1 MAGRLSD
8 AAEAVASLPVVQ
20 SSPGTIAFPSAEALR
35 RLDALRA
42 QLDTVG
48 DYVQEGPPLRMR
60 FGLWQGPALIE
71 AARPVWYE
79 GFRRQ
84 LFADAFAAIVDSLK
98 ALPPAPGPSN
108 DYVTTYSWLKGYLIT
123 TADAERSTSE
133 FRHQCCSPAGS
144 AALRPTPT

>member
-1 MAGRLSD
+1 
-8 AAEAVASLPVVQ
+8 
-20 SSPGTIAFPSAEALR
+20 
-35 RLDALRA
+35 
-42 QLDTVG
+42 
-48 DYVQEGPPLRMR
+48 MR

-98 ALPPAPGPSN
+98 ALPPAPGTSN

-123 TADAERSTSE
+123 TADAERSTSAV
-133 FRHQCCSPAGS
+133 SGAS
-144 AALRPTPT
+144 AAHQLAARRCRPTPT